1 MNGSTNDPA
10 AKKEWIK
17 DQMNTLTTDR
27 LLSVEGTVFEK
38 LFAAVTYPW
47 EVLPRINHFITELIA
62 TLDLTEFDSPRE
74 GVYIHKSATVW
85 PSAYLAGPSIVFEG
99 AKILHAAYIR
109 ENSLI
114 GPHSTV
120 SNSCEIKN
128 SILLGHCDIPHF
140 NYVGDSVLG
149 LYAHLGAGVIC
160 SNLKADKTN
169 ISVRVDNKVINTGL
183 RKFGA
188 IIGDHAEI
196 GCNAVLA
203 PGSVIGKHARV
214 YPLSFVRGVVPASS
228 IYKKQGEI
236 ARLSQD

>member
-1 MNGSTNDPA
+1 MNGKTSDPA
-10 AKKEWIK
+10 ATKISLGKEMLK
-17 DQMNTLTTDR
+17 TDQ
-27 LLSVEGTVFEK
+27 LLGVKGTIFEK
-38 LFAAVTYPW
+38 WFANVTYPW
-47 EVLPRINHFITELIA
+47 EVLPMINQFIAELIA
-62 TLDLTEFDSPRE
+62 TLDLEAFDSPRE

-85 PSAYLAGPSIVFEG
+85 PSAYIAGPSIVFEE

-109 ENSLI
+109 ENSII

-140 NYVGDSVLG
+140 NYVGDSILG
-149 LYAHLGAGVIC
+149 HYAHLGAGVIC

-169 ISVRVDNKVINTGL
+169 ISVRLDDKVINTGL

-203 PGSVIGKHARV
+203 PGSVIGKEARV
-214 YPLSFVRGVVPASS
+214 YPLSFVRGVVPAAS

-236 ARLSQD
+236 ALMNQSK